1 MDLVNRLRDVKKRI
15 RLSAERVKR
24 DPEEIKLI
32 PVSKFRSVEEMQV
45 LIANGVKDF
54 AENKVQELL
63 KKQSILGREIN
74 WHLIGHLQ
82 RNKVKQLSLMPNL
95 QLIHS
100 VDSLRLAEEIEKR
113 CQFAKRQMAIL
124 LQINVANDDAKFGLL
139 PHQTW
144 EVLIEVAKLERI
156 KIKGLMTIVPEVK
169 DPNEV
174 RPYFRRLK
182 DLSQELAE
190 KIADQAISGV
200 EMNELSMGMTNDFE
214 VAIEEGATIVRVG
227 SAIFGPRG
235 Y

>member
-32 PVSKFRSVEEMQV
+32 PVSKFRSVEEMQI
-45 LIANGVKDF
+45 LIASGVKDF

-82 RNKVKQLSLMPNL
+82 RNKVKQLSLMSNL

-113 CQFAKRQMAIL
+113 CQFAQRQMAIL

-139 PHQTW
+139 PQQAW
-144 EVLIEVAKLERI
+144 EVLKEVAKLERI

-190 KIADQAISGV
+190 KVADQAISGV

>member
-1 MDLVNRLRDVKKRI
+1 MDLVNSLRDVKKRI

-32 PVSKFRSVEEMQV
+32 PVSKFRSVEEMQI
-45 LIANGVKDF
+45 LIASGVKDF

-82 RNKVKQLSLMPNL
+82 RNKVKQLSLMSNL

-113 CQFAKRQMAIL
+113 CQFAQRQMAIL

-139 PHQTW
+139 PQQAW
-144 EVLIEVAKLERI
+144 EVLKEVAKLERI

-190 KIADQAISGV
+190 KVADQAISGV